1 MKHLGLVGVVCIA
14 LVFGTAA
21 AAHSQPASSQQPTEP
36 SAPAQPAK
44 RPPTPAPAGPRQGP
58 PPGAPRPP
66 SVHPGPNV
74 RVEATIR
81 DDRPGSNVVTK
92 VVTVVVADGEEG
104 RVRTIVVPKGGHAA
118 PLNVDVRPHVQSNGR
133 ILVRLALQ
141 YDLGRGPSE
150 EAEEP
155 PAPGAAPTVVIAPA
169 DRSSVNE
176 TVAVVLENGRP
187 MIVTQSADAVTDR
200 KVTVEVKATVLK

>member
-1 MKHLGLVGVVCIA
+1 
-14 LVFGTAA
+14 
-21 AAHSQPASSQQPTEP
+21 
-36 SAPAQPAK
+36 
-44 RPPTPAPAGPRQGP
+44 
-58 PPGAPRPP
+58 
-66 SVHPGPNV
+66 V

-104 RVRTIVVPKGGHAA
+104 RVRTVVVPKGAHPA

-141 YDLGRGPSE
+141 YDLGPGPSE
-150 EAEEP
+150 EAAEALP
-155 PAPGAAPTVVIAPA
+155 SGVTQAVVFAPA

-176 TVAVVLENGRP
+176 TVAVVLEDGKP

-200 KVTVEVKATVLK
+200 KVTVEVKATVVK